1 MLYELRA
8 ATPDQPYADRMTE
21 EFCQVVV
28 TFDDRDAA
36 QKLAAQI
43 VSERLAA
50 CAQVDGPIT
59 STYWWN
65 GEVETA
71 DEWRAEF
78 KTTTALL
85 DALSARVVE
94 LHSYDTPQVVAV
106 PIVGGSE
113 AYLSWMRDETTTEDV
128 SVGSAARG

>member
-1 MLYELRA
+1 
-8 ATPDQPYADRMTE
+8 MTE